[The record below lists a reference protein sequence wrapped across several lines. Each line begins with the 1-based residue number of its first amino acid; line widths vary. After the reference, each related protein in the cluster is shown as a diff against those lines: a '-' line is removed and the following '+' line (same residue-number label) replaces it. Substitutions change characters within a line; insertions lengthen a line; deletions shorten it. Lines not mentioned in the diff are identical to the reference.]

1 MGRMKEY
8 YMQLIEEGKLR
19 DPNLEMHNDD
29 AYWAHREYWEQ
40 QSRNQNLEEN
50 DNDND
55 SADLPGRNDS
65 GN

>member
-8 YMQLIEEGKLR
+8 YIQLIEEGKMR

-40 QSRNQNLEEN
+40 QSKKLEDD
-50 DNDND
+50 DNYTSTDIPDGDN
-55 SADLPGRNDS
+55 SS
-65 GN
+65 V

>member
-8 YMQLIEEGKLR
+8 YMQLLEEGKLR
-19 DPNLEMHNDD
+19 DPNFEMHNDD

-55 SADLPGRNDS
+55 SADLPGRIDS
-65 GN
+65 SD